1 MARLKDN
8 RRMNLHL
15 RNTLGLVFFISLLAP
30 TISSA
35 YDVIKKDNYSLTLGG
50 SYKNLLTKSKTLP
63 TPLFPTSE
71 FYTRDL
77 NRLTLDM
84 DITMGKSILIKT
96 IYDNEAVTGS
106 YLNTPEFNILKTI
119 PEDTLYDGTST
130 ISDKPNTYWRHSLYR
145 FYIQHKNNKATT
157 IIGRQ
162 RIAWGQGRIWN
173 PTDLFNPIS
182 PLALEGDRRTGVD
195 SINIDY
201 SPFTVAGINIVH
213 AQFRNND
220 GEPELQRSTGARLK
234 YNIGSY
240 DLSIIGGK
248 FRGGN
253 IIGADFAG
261 NLGGSGLR
269 GEWTHT
275 DAVGRD
281 DSTRAVLS
289 FDHNFEGNIYLL
301 LEYLFNDGNL
311 GYVNKQQATNPSL
324 IDFQKGEITTINK
337 HFLATSLGYDITPLT
352 RGSLTLILDIDGSEL
367 FASPSI
373 NYSLSE
379 NSEWIVGAQIFSHGS
394 GEYEN
399 LPNTYF
405 TSIELFF

>member
-1 MARLKDN
+1 MILKN
-8 RRMNLHL
+8 
-15 RNTLGLVFFISLLAP
+15 IK
-30 TISSA
+30 TISIIFILLFTATPSIA
-35 YDVIKKDNYSLTLGG
+35 KDFINTDKFSLTLDG
-50 SYKNLLTKSKTLP
+50 SYKNLLIKSKTLP
-63 TPLFPTSE
+63 TPITPVGEYYTS
-71 FYTRDL
+71 DL

-84 DITMGKSILIKT
+84 NLNIGKTVLIKT
-96 IYDNEAVTGS
+96 IYDNEVVTGS

-119 PEDTLYDGTST
+119 PEDTFYDGTST

-173 PTDLFNPIS
+173 PTDIFNPIS
-182 PLALEGDRRTGVD
+182 PLALEGNRRTGVD

-201 SPFTVAGINIVH
+201 SPFTVAGMNIVH
-213 AQFRNND
+213 AQFHND
-220 GEPELQRSTGARLK
+220 DREPELQRSTGVRLK

-240 DLSIIGGK
+240 DISVIGGK
-248 FRGGN
+248 FRGEK

-275 DAVGRD
+275 DGIGRED
-281 DSTRAVLS
+281 QTRAVLS
-289 FDHNFEGNIYLL
+289 FDHNFEGNIYFLI
-301 LEYLFNDGNL
+301 EYLFNDGNL
-311 GYVNKQQATNPSL
+311 GYLKNQQASNPSL
-324 IDFQKGEITTINK
+324 INFQNGEITTVNK

-352 RGSLTLILDIDGSEL
+352 RGSLTFITDIDGAEV

-379 NSEWIVGAQIFSHGS
+379 NSEWVMGAQIFSKGS

-399 LPNTYF
+399 LPDTYF
-405 TSIELFF
+405 TSLEVFF